1 MNDRSPQ
8 LNSRGMVVNPDPKP
22 GRWLLPLA
30 ILAMFA
36 FTFMFVRT
44 LPRAEIEPQPVT
56 TVPPSTTLEE
66 DSATEAT
73 SADEGEEPDGEAASE
88 ETPTT
93 TLLPEVVS
101 YLASIE
107 ALGEQLTTLA
117 REAREV
123 NAAWDERSIEYAETE
138 ERLVA
143 VMEDVISW
151 QENVVRLNAPSVL
164 AASHQDM
171 LTASTRAAAAAAT
184 VVEGLRSADT
194 GEARRTAAADFNTAT
209 TDFVAA
215 VTRAQN
221 TIGG

>member
-1 MNDRSPQ
+1 
-8 LNSRGMVVNPDPKP
+8 MVVNPDPKP

-44 LPRAEIEPQPVT
+44 LPRAEIAPQPVT
-56 TVPPSTTLEE
+56 TVPSVTTSEEESSTET
-66 DSATEAT
+66 T
-73 SADEGEEPDGEAASE
+73 SAEEGEEPGEAAPV
-88 ETPTT
+88 ETPTST
-93 TLLPEVVS
+93 TLLPAVVS

-107 ALGEQLTTLA
+107 ALGEQLTALA

-123 NAAWDERSIEYAETE
+123 NAAWDERSIEYAEAE
-138 ERLVA
+138 ARLVA

-194 GEARRTAAADFNTAT
+194 GEARRAAAADFNTAT

>member
-1 MNDRSPQ
+1 
-8 LNSRGMVVNPDPKP
+8 MVVNPDSKP

-56 TVPPSTTLEE
+56 TLPPSTTPGSPSGE
-66 DSATEAT
+66 TT
-73 SADEGEEPDGEAASE
+73 STVEGDAPDGEEASAE
-88 ETPTT
+88 APTST
-93 TLLPEVVS
+93 TLLPAVVS

-107 ALGEQLTTLA
+107 ALGEQLTSLV
-117 REAREV
+117 RESREV
-123 NAAWDERSIEYAETE
+123 NASWDEKSIDYAETE
-138 ERLVA
+138 ERLVV
-143 VMEDVISW
+143 VMEDVIGW
-151 QENVVRLNAPSVL
+151 QENVVRLSAPSVL

-171 LTASTRAAAAAAT
+171 LTASTRAAAAATT

-194 GEARRTAAADFNTAT
+194 GETRQAATADFNGAAADF
-209 TDFVAA
+209 VSA

-221 TIGG
+221 TVGSS

>member
-1 MNDRSPQ
+1 
-8 LNSRGMVVNPDPKP
+8 MVVNPDPKP

-56 TVPPSTTLEE
+56 TVPPSTTLEGASPGE
-66 DSATEAT
+66 TT
-73 SADEGEEPDGEAASE
+73 STVEGESPEGEAAPG
-88 ETPTT
+88 ETSTTT
-93 TLLPEVVS
+93 TLLPAVVS

-107 ALGEQLTTLA
+107 ALGEQLTALA

-143 VMEDVISW
+143 VMEGVTGW
-151 QENVVRLNAPSVL
+151 QENVVRLNAPAVL
-164 AASHQDM
+164 AAAHQDM
-171 LTASTRAAAAAAT
+171 LSASTRAAAAATT

-194 GEARRTAAADFNTAT
+194 GEARRAAAADFNTAT

>member
-1 MNDRSPQ
+1 
-8 LNSRGMVVNPDPKP
+8 MVVNPDPKP

-56 TVPPSTTLEE
+56 TPPPSTTLESSSGE
-66 DSATEAT
+66 TT
-73 SADEGEEPDGEAASE
+73 STVEGDTADGEEPPA
-88 ETPTT
+88 ETPTST
-93 TLLPEVVS
+93 TLLPAVVS

-107 ALGEQLTTLA
+107 ALGEQLTALV
-117 REAREV
+117 RESREV
-123 NAAWDERSIEYAETE
+123 NASWDEKSIDYAETE

-143 VMEDVISW
+143 VMEDVIGW
-151 QENVVRLNAPSVL
+151 QENVVRLSAPSVL

-171 LTASTRAAAAAAT
+171 LTASTRVAAAATT

-194 GEARRTAAADFNTAT
+194 GETRRVAAADFNAAAA
-209 TDFVAA
+209 DFVSA

-221 TIGG
+221 TVGSS

>member
-1 MNDRSPQ
+1 
-8 LNSRGMVVNPDPKP
+8 MVVNPDPKP

-56 TVPPSTTLEE
+56 TPPPSTNLGSS
-66 DSATEAT
+66 SAETT
-73 SADEGEEPDGEAASE
+73 STVEGDNPDGEEAPA
-88 ETPTT
+88 ETPTSS
-93 TLLPEVVS
+93 TLLPAVVS

-107 ALGEQLTTLA
+107 ALAEQLTALV
-117 REAREV
+117 RESREV
-123 NAAWDERSIEYAETE
+123 NASWDEKSIDYAETE

-143 VMEDVISW
+143 VMEDVIGW
-151 QENVVRLNAPSVL
+151 QENVVRLGAPSVL

-171 LTASTRAAAAAAT
+171 LTASTRVAAAATT

-194 GEARRTAAADFNTAT
+194 GETRRVAATDFNATAADF
-209 TDFVAA
+209 VSA

-221 TIGG
+221 TVGSS

>member
-1 MNDRSPQ
+1 
-8 LNSRGMVVNPDPKP
+8 MVVNPDPKP

-44 LPRAEIEPQPVT
+44 LPRAEIAPQPVT
-56 TVPPSTTLEE
+56 TVPSATTVEE
-66 DSATEAT
+66 DSSTETT
-73 SADEGEEPDGEAASE
+73 SAAEGEEPDGEAAPE
-88 ETPTT
+88 ETPTST
-93 TLLPEVVS
+93 TLLPAVVS

-107 ALGEQLTTLA
+107 ALGEQLTALA

-194 GEARRTAAADFNTAT
+194 GETRRGAAADFNTAT

>member
-1 MNDRSPQ
+1 
-8 LNSRGMVVNPDPKP
+8 MVVNPDPKP

-56 TVPPSTTLEE
+56 TPPPSTNLGSS
-66 DSATEAT
+66 SAETT
-73 SADEGEEPDGEAASE
+73 STVEGDNPDGEEAPA
-88 ETPTT
+88 ETPTSI
-93 TLLPEVVS
+93 TLLPAVVS

-107 ALGEQLTTLA
+107 ALAEQLTALV
-117 REAREV
+117 RESREV
-123 NAAWDERSIEYAETE
+123 NASWDEKSIDYAETE

-143 VMEDVISW
+143 VMEDVIGW
-151 QENVVRLNAPSVL
+151 QENVVRLGAPSVL
-164 AASHQDM
+164 AAAHQDM
-171 LTASTRAAAAAAT
+171 LTASTRVAAAATT

-194 GEARRTAAADFNTAT
+194 GETRRVAATDFNATAADF
-209 TDFVAA
+209 VSA

-221 TIGG
+221 TVGSS

>member
-1 MNDRSPQ
+1 
-8 LNSRGMVVNPDPKP
+8 MVVNPDPKP

-44 LPRAEIEPQPVT
+44 LPKAEVEPRPVT
-56 TVPPSTTLEE
+56 T
-66 DSATEAT
+66 SATPTTQDDSSEEAD
-73 SADEGEEPDGEAASE
+73 APDDEGGPPDDEGGAEE

-93 TLLPEVVS
+93 TTLPPAVVS

-107 ALGEQLTTLA
+107 ALGEQFTALVT
-117 REAREV
+117 EVREV
-123 NAAWDERSIEYAETE
+123 NAAWEEKTITYAETE

-143 VMEDVISW
+143 VMEDVIVW
-151 QENVVRLNAPSVL
+151 QDNVVQLNAPSVF

-171 LTASTRAAAAAAT
+171 LTASTRAAVAATT
-184 VVEGLRSADT
+184 VVEGLRSSDT
-194 GEARRTAAADFNTAT
+194 GEVRRGAVADFDSAASA
-209 TDFVAA
+209 FISA

-221 TIGG
+221 TISS